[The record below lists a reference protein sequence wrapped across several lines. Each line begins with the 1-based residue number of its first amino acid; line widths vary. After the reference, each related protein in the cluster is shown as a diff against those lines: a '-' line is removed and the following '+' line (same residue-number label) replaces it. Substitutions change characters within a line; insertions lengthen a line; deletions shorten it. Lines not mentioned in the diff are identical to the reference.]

1 MVQYRLPP
9 ILCGCSSTVEHQPS
23 KLDMGVRLPSPAPGS
38 MCCIYIKRLQNGTT
52 CAVPLVGVQMG
63 FTVRR
68 HTTAADDDYVAGS
81 GLNETD
87 ATCVGAGL
95 KSSVVRCRYSSAIAE

>member
-1 MVQYRLPP
+1 
-9 ILCGCSSTVEHQPS
+9 
-23 KLDMGVRLPSPAPGS
+23 

-81 GLNETD
+81 GQNETD